1 MTRLVGKYVK
11 CCRLKYDAW
20 PSSRTYH
27 MTERILYI
35 CGLQYVDLWINDSIS
50 NTLLAL
56 YIQSYIQ
63 DVNCSLKFEQRERG
77 KVSVWKTTLSIDAS
91 FLIHHQSFAKKTYR
105 FVNCCRVRKGFTR
118 LLKFTFLLEIFF
130 VVETS
135 VVQTILPMPS
145 STCNSIYFCCDGIPF
160 L

>member
-91 FLIHHQSFAKKTYR
+91 FLIHHQSFAKKNVPFCELLSGKEGIHSPAQVY
-105 FVNCCRVRKGFTR
+105 FPLGNFLCRRDFG
-118 LLKFTFLLEIFF
+118 
-130 VVETS
+130 
-135 VVQTILPMPS
+135 
-145 STCNSIYFCCDGIPF
+145 STNYITHAEQH